1 MSTATAAYSA
11 LSLLLKLY
19 IAPLARGCRRAAAAC
34 RGTRGRVR
42 RSAGRSARRCTC
54 VTTWQYCNWARCHVA
69 PDCSR
74 CVTGHGRQDTD
85 TCHSAQRTAC
95 RAVGKATGRDA
106 VHSDTTVASCHS
118 CVVLTPMCAEIGP
131 RGGPGADCSDPSD
144 RMKVSRTSAK
154 WQSATD
160 ARRRRRAAAAHI
172 ARDAEKVRRSE
183 CGWAPIPSARA

>member
-1 MSTATAAYSA
+1 MQT
-11 LSLLLKLY
+11 
-19 IAPLARGCRRAAAAC
+19 RGCCVSRY
-34 RGTRGRVR
+34 TRPCTPFS
-42 RSAGRSARRCTC
+42 RSECSS
-54 VTTWQYCNWARCHVA
+54 VYLTTWQYCNWARCHVA
-69 PDCSR
+69 RDCSR

-85 TCHSAQRTAC
+85 TCHSAQRTTS

-160 ARRRRRAAAAHI
+160 ALLAAPTH
-172 ARDAEKVRRSE
+172 RYTCEGPDAPRWDLSGTHR
-183 CGWAPIPSARA
+183 CA